1 MPDLALLPGQ
11 RYPQA
16 CANIR
21 SAATW
26 YGLRTLACPD
36 QVIPYNRDREGPEE
50 WSSSHHKEWKSW
62 ITSSVWAPY
71 AGMMKDSRCQAD
83 EWPPFNIW
91 GSRNKGNAG
100 IIIRYLPGGEN
111 GGLNIPQPSLDDYS
125 KSCANQ
131 PLGVANDPGSKI
143 RVELDCKL
151 PLLMN
156 FQLQKL
162 TWFQVGQSRLL

>member
-125 KSCANQ
+125 KSYANQ